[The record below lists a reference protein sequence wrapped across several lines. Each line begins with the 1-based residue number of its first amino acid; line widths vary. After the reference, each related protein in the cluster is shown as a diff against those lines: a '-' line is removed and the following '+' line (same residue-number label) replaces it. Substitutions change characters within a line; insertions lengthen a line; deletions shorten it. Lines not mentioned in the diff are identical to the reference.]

1 MRTHTHGVSDYQT
14 VPAYCSIHSSFFAPP
29 DVHTCA
35 YPLPKKESVCLV
47 LPFCGVALFSIK
59 VRSVQLPFLLRA
71 GTNLHRGEIRLC

>member
-1 MRTHTHGVSDYQT
+1 MVSRIIKPYLHIALFILLFS
-14 VPAYCSIHSSFFAPP
+14 PPP